1 MDDEILKVRDMAA
14 VAQKAAEVA
23 LAGLGSHEAIC
34 AERYQNIKD
43 RLTGIPR
50 LFEILEKNRDTV
62 AEAQEIN
69 KKEIN
74 DNIAALQKLVY
85 IGMGICIAV
94 PTILEI
100 IRFIKP

>member
-14 VAQKAAEVA
+14 TAQRVAETAV
-23 LAGLGSHEAIC
+23 AGLGSHEAVC

-50 LFEILEKNRDTV
+50 LFEILEKNRDTI
-62 AEAQEIN
+62 AEAQEANKAEIN
-69 KKEIN
+69 K
-74 DNIAALQKLVY
+74 NIAALQKLVY

-94 PTILEI
+94 PAIMEIL
-100 IRFIKP
+100 RSVKP